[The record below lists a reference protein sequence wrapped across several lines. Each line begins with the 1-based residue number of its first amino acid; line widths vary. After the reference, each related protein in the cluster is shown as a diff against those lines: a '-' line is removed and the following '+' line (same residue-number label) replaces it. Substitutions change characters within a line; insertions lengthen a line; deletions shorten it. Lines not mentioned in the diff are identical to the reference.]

1 MDVRN
6 PVNTVWRIIRHR
18 VQGAVVGAVLV
29 VLGIILVLGSAFL
42 TSSDIHLPGVITVWS
57 STENGLPALVFEP
70 HPLGLLVVVI
80 AIAVV
85 STRRGLARR
94 RPRPTVLES

>member
-6 PVNTVWRIIRHR
+6 PVNTVWWTIRHL

-29 VLGIILVLGSAFL
+29 VLGLVVVLGSAFL
-42 TSSDIHLPGVITVWS
+42 TSSDVHLPGVISAWS